1 MSNLKKALF
10 LGFLA
15 LLTASIVVLGN
26 LVTGNP
32 VVAQQGSLSF
42 LTTKQPSLYYQ
53 AATELNEVLKNSG
66 FNLAIKEG
74 SPGSFQNLIEIGN
87 GRSDMAF
94 AQQDAFYLLRN
105 TGDKDVAKLAE
116 NIQIFAPVSSE
127 TIHLIV
133 NTSSGIKNFADL
145 KGKNVAV
152 GLENSGTYVSAIFL
166 YQLHN
171 LDVTQE
177 SLVPM
182 DIKES
187 IAKVSKGELDAAFY
201 TAGLGTPL
209 LKNISAKDGSTLKL
223 LPINQQEFTI
233 PQQSYAKGSV
243 LYTPQIIPAN
253 IYPWQKT
260 PVSTVASNSFIF
272 VKRSLDPKQI
282 YDLAKASYSRA
293 SQLRK
298 KDAFWK
304 LFSITEAKSP
314 RFNGIDYHLGVK
326 NFLKEISDR
335 RR

>member
-1 MSNLKKALF
+1 M
-10 LGFLA
+10 
-15 LLTASIVVLGN
+15 
-26 LVTGNP
+26 
-32 VVAQQGSLSF
+32 
-42 LTTKQPSLYYQ
+42 
-53 AATELNEVLKNSG
+53 
-66 FNLAIKEG
+66 
-74 SPGSFQNLIEIGN
+74 
-87 GRSDMAF
+87 
-94 AQQDAFYLLRN
+94 
-105 TGDKDVAKLAE
+105 
-116 NIQIFAPVSSE
+116 
-127 TIHLIV
+127 
-133 NTSSGIKNFADL
+133 
-145 KGKNVAV
+145 
-152 GLENSGTYVSAIFL
+152 
-166 YQLHN
+166 
-171 LDVTQE
+171 
-177 SLVPM
+177 
-182 DIKES
+182 
-187 IAKVSKGELDAAFY
+187 
-201 TAGLGTPL
+201 

>member
-1 MSNLKKALF
+1 MFASMSNLKKALF

-201 TAGLGTPL
+201 TAGLGL
-209 LKNISAKDGSTLKL
+209 LC
-223 LPINQQEFTI
+223 
-233 PQQSYAKGSV
+233 
-243 LYTPQIIPAN
+243 
-253 IYPWQKT
+253 
-260 PVSTVASNSFIF
+260 
-272 VKRSLDPKQI
+272 
-282 YDLAKASYSRA
+282 
-293 SQLRK
+293 
-298 KDAFWK
+298 
-304 LFSITEAKSP
+304 
-314 RFNGIDYHLGVK
+314 
-326 NFLKEISDR
+326 
-335 RR
+335 